1 MLRINKGA
9 KSLKLAVL
17 KGCFSKGLTSKKEK
31 LILLIILKRIFI
43 KIIKVRI
50 SKGVNSN
57 SEVAFKQIKW

>member
-1 MLRINKGA
+1 VLRINKGA
-9 KSLKLAVL
+9 KSLKLIVL

-43 KIIKVRI
+43 KIIKVKI

-57 SEVAFKQIKW
+57 SEVAFRRIK